1 MKRRNLFLSLICSI
15 MLAVA
20 LVTFTVVSVIPAKD
34 KSNKNQTSQNVS
46 DTGNTGDENLNPEN
60 PDILLNEGRDG
71 SEEKPYII
79 YSAETFQTYVVDK
92 YLDEEGNYIDYNEV
106 DENDEYKYPEL
117 RDGLYYELYRDI
129 DFAGT
134 DYVTVFN
141 KGIAFNGHIDGKGF
155 ALKNITISVSKDNI
169 DSFIEKNADD
179 RYEAH
184 IGIFGELDGAALKDV
199 KIENINIAVADE
211 VYEYVKSGE
220 FATEKGGA
228 LKELTIGTVAAITAG
243 TKEYKVEQLPE
254 EIPGEEQEATPV
266 SDDELSGTTS
276 IEVYVIDYTLLEN
289 VTITGVIDAG
299 AYSVYAYNHV
309 QGFNAIGGVFGVS
322 ENTMINGVTTDVEM
336 IADNGKNY
344 FIGGIAGYAY
354 KTVVEKTIV
363 KTDVKTIYDQA
374 LYIGG
379 AFGYASPVYMIE
391 TDITLNVV
399 EIGEE
404 RFNTKGVSQINDID
418 FTWVAGAI
426 VFLHA
431 ETNEDM
437 SIISN
442 VNIVANVDVDGVY
455 AGVVMDV
462 TTNATEKV
470 IEIKDVIVESTVKVL
485 KANGFARRVSGAV
498 ITLTKAA
505 VDEINEIEYNVKLL
519 GEVRL
524 DKNTNIDNR
533 LVAASAFI
541 FNFSNTTIT
550 DGFASVKPVVS
561 YEIYAQ
567 LEAID
572 TVRLWGNKVSG
583 TNWVI

>member
-46 DTGNTGDENLNPEN
+46 DTGNTGDENLDPEN

-79 YSAETFQTYVVDK
+79 YSAESFKTYVVDK
-92 YLDEEGNYIDYNEV
+92 YLDEEGNYVDYNAV
-106 DENDEYKYPEL
+106 DENGEYKYPEL
-117 RDGLYYELYRDI
+117 RDGLNYELYRDI

-141 KGIAFNGHIDGKGF
+141 KGIAFNGYINGKGF
-155 ALKNITISVSKDNI
+155 ALKNITINVFKDNI
-169 DSFIEKNADD
+169 DSFIEKNAED

-199 KIENINIAVADE
+199 KIENINITVADE
-211 VYEYVKSGE
+211 VYEYVKSGD

-228 LKELTIGTVAAITAG
+228 LKELTIGTIAAITKA
-243 TKEYKVEQLPE
+243 TRTYVVEFTPE
-254 EIPGEEQEATPV
+254 EMPEVEPEAVPSADSELGE
-266 SDDELSGTTS
+266 
-276 IEVYVIDYTLLEN
+276 IEVVEVVGVNDIEN
-289 VTITGVIDAG
+289 VTISGVIDAG
-299 AYSVYAYNHV
+299 AYSVYAVNHV
-309 QGFNAIGGVFGVS
+309 QGFNALGGVFGVADTIVMT
-322 ENTMINGVTTDVEM
+322 NIKTDIKM
-336 IADNGKNY
+336 IADAGKSY
-344 FIGGIAGYAY
+344 FIGGVAGYGYEAIVDKSNI
-354 KTVVEKTIV
+354 KTEIKTA
-363 KTDVKTIYDQA
+363 YDQA

-379 AFGYASPVYMIE
+379 VFGYASPIIINE
-391 TDITLNVV
+391 TDITLNVA

-418 FTWVAGAI
+418 FVWVAGAV

-431 ETNEDM
+431 ETNEAE
-437 SIISN
+437 SYITN
-442 VNIVANVDVDGVY
+442 VNIVANVDIDGVY

-462 TTNATEKV
+462 TSEASEKV
-470 IEIKDVIVESTVKVL
+470 IVIKDVIVESTVKVL
-485 KANGFARRVSGAV
+485 KANGFARRVSGAI
-498 ITLTKAA
+498 ITLTKSA
-505 VDEINEIEYNVKLL
+505 VDEVNEVEYNVKLL

-524 DKNTNIDNR
+524 NKNTNIDNR

-541 FNFSNTTIT
+541 GNFSNTTIT

-561 YEIYAQ
+561 LKIFAQ
-567 LEAID
+567 LEALD
-572 TVRLWGNKVSG
+572 QNRPWGNKVSG
-583 TNWVI
+583 STIWAI